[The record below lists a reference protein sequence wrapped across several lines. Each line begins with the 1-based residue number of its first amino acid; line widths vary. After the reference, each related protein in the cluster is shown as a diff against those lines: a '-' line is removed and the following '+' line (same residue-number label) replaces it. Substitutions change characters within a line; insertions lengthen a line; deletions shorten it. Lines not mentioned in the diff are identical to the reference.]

1 MRFIKIIFLALIVS
15 FCLVPFV
22 VCSDDSD
29 GANNPYDPNNPHRPP
44 TSGTAGDNVKWSYG
58 GSTVTFTVNDPDK
71 EGVMSDYSVSS
82 LPTWVTYYAGCTTYR
97 FGEGITYIG
106 AYSLN
111 GTSATTIE
119 LPSTLKGIGDF
130 AFMRTGI
137 TSIDL
142 PDGLESIGQ
151 SAFQRTSLTSVV
163 LPDSVT
169 SVGTNAFAFCVS
181 MTEAKIGSGLVD
193 IPQGMFSNTTSL
205 LDLVLGDNV
214 QSIGRYFLSGSSLQ
228 SLHLTKNVAVIHNRA
243 FSGYTKDSLSE
254 ITVDPANGYF
264 SSEGGVL
271 YNHDRSELVRALP
284 TWAVGDY
291 EIPSGVSSV
300 GAYAF
305 YLCDDMTSIKIPD
318 TVTYIGSS
326 AFGGCSGLTE
336 LTVPDSVVKLAA
348 GSIDTGSPLQKLSIG
363 NGIDRLL
370 GSQVPAL
377 STVRSLYIGSGV
389 SMIEYSVLRTNP
401 NLESVTADSLS
412 PHYTTL
418 SGVLYNRSVTQL
430 LLFPSKY
437 AGTFYMPNSV
447 TYLGDYIFRNLP
459 VEDIVLS
466 TSLHSIGKECFAG
479 SSLKIIKIPAS
490 VKIIGDGAFKGCS
503 DLVQVYFEGDS
514 IPSIG
519 QEAFAV
525 RDYGQEPLR
534 VYSPLKEGFLDAYMG
549 NLSAD
554 YRSSDEVY
562 TSLEDRLLSNTFL
575 MVLLLICVVFAYGGF
590 LYVRAHIKR
599 NE

>member
-1 MRFIKIIFLALIVS
+1 MRFIKAIVLALMV
-15 FCLVPFV
+15 FVCLSPLIFD
-22 VCSDDSD
+22 SDDSD
-29 GANNPYDPNNPHRPP
+29 GANPYDPNNPHRPP
-44 TSGTAGDNVKWSYG
+44 TSGTAGDNVRWSYG
-58 GSTVTFTVNDPDK
+58 GSTVAFTVTDPDS
-71 EGVMSDYSVSS
+71 EGIMSDFSVSS
-82 LPTWVTYYAGCTTYR
+82 IPTWVTYYASCTTYR
-97 FGEGITYIG
+97 FGEGITHIG
-106 AYSLN
+106 AYSLS
-111 GTSATTIE
+111 GTSATVIE
-119 LPSTLKGIGDF
+119 LPSTLKSIGDF

-151 SAFQRTSLTSVV
+151 SAFQRTALTSVV
-163 LPDSVT
+163 LPDSVI
-169 SVGTNAFAFCVS
+169 SAGANAFAFCVS

-205 LDLVLGDNV
+205 SVLTLGENV
-214 QSIGRYFLSGSSLQ
+214 QSIGRYFLNGSSLQ
-228 SLHLTKNVAVIHNRA
+228 SLYLTKNVAVIHNRA
-243 FSGYTKDSLSE
+243 FSGYAKDSLSE
-254 ITVDPANGYF
+254 ITVDSENGYF
-264 SSEGGVL
+264 TSDGGAL
-271 YNHDRSELVRALP
+271 YNHDRSELVRVLP
-284 TWAVGDY
+284 TRAAGDY
-291 EIPSGVSSV
+291 EIPSGVSAI

-305 YLCDDMTSIKIPD
+305 YLCDDITSVRIPD

-326 AFGGCSGLTE
+326 AFGGCVGLTE
-336 LTVPDSVVKLAA
+336 LTIPDSVVKLAA
-348 GSIDTGSPLQKLSIG
+348 GSIDTGTPLQKLSIG

-370 GSQVPAL
+370 GANVPAL
-377 STVRSLYIGSGV
+377 STVRNLYIGSGV
-389 SMIEYSVLRTNP
+389 STIEYSVLRSNP

-412 PHYTTL
+412 PHYTTI
-418 SGVLYNRSVTQL
+418 SGVLYNRSATQL
-430 LLFPSKY
+430 LLFPSNY

-447 TYLGDYIFRNLP
+447 TYLGDYIFKNLP

-525 RDYGQEPLR
+525 RDYAQEPLR

-554 YRSSDEVY
+554 YRSSDAMY
-562 TSLEDRLLSNTFL
+562 FSLEDRLLSNTSL
-575 MVLLLICVVFAYGGF
+575 MLVLLVCIVFAYGGF
-590 LYVRAHIKR
+590 LYVRAHIRR